1 MSRPLGAVAFVVI
14 SIATTAFTPGTDHS
28 LMNASSGPILLDIH
42 SSRDKPI
49 THFRLAPGYSVGFN
63 GVFSSLR
70 VRMASGKTLTLSEQQ
85 LTQLH
90 SGATPANGAWLV
102 EDSGVRCV
110 SHRDYML
117 AYRRFHK
124 LWP

>member
-1 MSRPLGAVAFVVI
+1 MRRLVI
-14 SIATTAFTPGTDHS
+14 LLIFAALASAANAFTPGRDHS
-28 LMNASSGPILLDIH
+28 LMNASSGLIVLDIR
-42 SSRDKPI
+42 SSHGKPI
-49 THFRLAPGYSVGFN
+49 THFRLVPGYSVGFD
-63 GVFSSLR
+63 GVFSYLHIR
-70 VRMASGKTLTLSEQQ
+70 FATGKTLTFSQQQ
-85 LTQLH
+85 LTKLH
-90 SGATPANGAWLV
+90 SAATPAEGAWVV

>member
-1 MSRPLGAVAFVVI
+1 
-14 SIATTAFTPGTDHS
+14 
-28 LMNASSGPILLDIH
+28 MNASSGAIVLDIY

-49 THFRLAPGYSVGFN
+49 THFRLAPGYSAGFN
-63 GVFSSLR
+63 GVFSHLR
-70 VRMASGKTLTLSEQQ
+70 VRLSSGKTLAFSEQQ
-85 LTQLH
+85 LAQLH
-90 SGATPANGAWLV
+90 GGSAPVNGAWLV

-117 AYRRFHK
+117 AYRRFHE